1 MMRRIVLLAPN
12 GQVGFELQRSLAPL
26 GQLFCLSRADVDF
39 RDTAATSARVLALQ
53 PDLIVN
59 AAAWTAVDKAE
70 TEQDAAYL
78 LNAALPAALAAIAR
92 QLDCWLVHYSTD
104 YVYPG
109 TGEQPWREDDATAP
123 LSVYGASK
131 LAGDRAI
138 SQSGARHLIFRT
150 SWVYAARGNNFMK
163 TMLKLAAQRES
174 LSVVAD
180 QFGAPTPARL
190 IANVTALALQQ
201 VLAQSTKDNGGLSC
215 DNHSDKSGVYH
226 LAAAGYTNW
235 YQFAD
240 AIFAMARQAGIPLA
254 LLEQQFS
261 AITTAQYPTPAQRPA
276 NSRLELSKL
285 EQAFGLT
292 LPDWHSQ
299 LAQTFHEYRDA
310 VLSSS

>member
-1 MMRRIVLLAPN
+1 MMMRRIVLLAPN
-12 GQVGFELQRSLAPL
+12 GQVGFELQRSLTPL

-39 RDTAATSARVLALQ
+39 SDTAATSARVLALQ

-78 LNAALPAALAAIAR
+78 LNAALPAALAAIAW
-92 QLDCWLVHYSTD
+92 QQNCWLVHYSTD

-109 TGEQPWREDDATAP
+109 TGEQPWREDDVTAP

-131 LAGDRAI
+131 LAGDLAI

-190 IANVTALALQQ
+190 IANVTALVLQQ
-201 VLAQSTKDNGGLSC
+201 LLLQNDEHS
-215 DNHSDKSGVYH
+215 SDKSGVYH

-254 LLEQQFS
+254 LQEQQFS

-285 EQAFGLT
+285 EQTFGLT

-310 VLSSS
+310 VLSS